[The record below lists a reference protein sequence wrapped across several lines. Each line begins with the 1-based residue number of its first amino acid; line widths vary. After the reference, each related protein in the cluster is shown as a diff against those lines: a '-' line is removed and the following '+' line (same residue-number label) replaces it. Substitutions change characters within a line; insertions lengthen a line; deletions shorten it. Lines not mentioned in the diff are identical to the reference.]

1 MEKYSIVIPTFD
13 DGPAVMKVIN
23 AALQSDAAKVVI
35 VGGGNIPWNEIESIN
50 DNRLIR
56 IHENTRKG
64 KSRAIMNSI
73 SLLNEDIVFI
83 VSGDIILD
91 STIFMDIFR
100 KFDREVGVVVPKVSV
115 INSTNIWE
123 KACRAIWDI
132 HDSQIKIMTSLSMN
146 VHGGE
151 LIAVRREI
159 LLDFREVINDD
170 AYLCLRSIEMGMKV
184 IYDDGSVVKSVVPSN
199 FFDIITQRRRI
210 IYGHMQLM
218 RMRMDPMVMD
228 TLLFNNIRIFFLI
241 FVDFIKRHR
250 EDLLYLPITL
260 AAETTSMILA
270 KIDILS
276 GRGHRIWRIV
286 PRESK

>member
-1 MEKYSIVIPTFD
+1 MERYSIVIPTFD
-13 DGPAVMKVIN
+13 DGPAIIKVIN

-35 VGGGNIPWNEIESIN
+35 VGGGNIPWDEIESIN
-50 DNRLIR
+50 DDRLIR

-64 KSRAIMNSI
+64 KSGAIMDSI
-73 SLLNEDIVFI
+73 GLLNEDIVFI
-83 VSGDIILD
+83 VSGDIMFD
-91 STIFMDIFR
+91 STIFTGIFR

-115 INSTNIWE
+115 INFSNIWE
-123 KACRAIWDI
+123 KACRAIWDM
-132 HDSQIKIMTSLSMN
+132 HDSQIKIMTSLSLN

-210 IYGHMQLM
+210 IYGHMQLI

-241 FVDFIKRHR
+241 FVDFIRRHR
-250 EDLLYLPITL
+250 EDLLYLPITM

-270 KIDILS
+270 RIDILL
-276 GRGHRIWRIV
+276 GRDHRVWRIV
-286 PRESK
+286 PRGSK